1 MQGML
6 ESMQAVRSAV
16 QSTKSKIIENKV
28 AFRRLSSYIKV
39 QTKKEKKVMTNTN
52 IQNTISKVSNNMSS
66 LFSKEDVIKLLT
78 DLDTEIRNEDPKPK
92 MDIDALLTTFRQVLS
107 EKDWESVVD
116 KDDIHLSMSYDNRIE
131 VEDVPINEDFLI
143 DEAVDALESLWDALE
158 EAASED

>member
-1 MQGML
+1 ML

-16 QSTKSKIIENKV
+16 QSTRSKIIENKV

-78 DLDTEIRNEDPKPK
+78 DLDTEIRNEAPKGR
-92 MDIDALLTTFRQVLS
+92 IDKDDLLTTFRQMLS
-107 EKDWESVVD
+107 EKEWDGVVD
-116 KDDIHLSMSYDNRIE
+116 KDDVDFNIGYDNKIEIERIAI
-131 VEDVPINEDFLI
+131 DEDFLI
-143 DEAVDALESLWDALE
+143 SETVDALEALWDVLE
-158 EAASED
+158 ETED

>member
-107 EKDWESVVD
+107 EKDWDSVVD

-143 DEAVDALESLWDALE
+143 DEAVDALEAVYNALDE
-158 EAASED
+158 EAN

>member
-1 MQGML
+1 
-6 ESMQAVRSAV
+6 
-16 QSTKSKIIENKV
+16 
-28 AFRRLSSYIKV
+28 
-39 QTKKEKKVMTNTN
+39 MTNTN

-107 EKDWESVVD
+107 EKDWDSVVD

-143 DEAVDALESLWDALE
+143 DEAVDALEAVYNALDE
-158 EAASED
+158 EAN